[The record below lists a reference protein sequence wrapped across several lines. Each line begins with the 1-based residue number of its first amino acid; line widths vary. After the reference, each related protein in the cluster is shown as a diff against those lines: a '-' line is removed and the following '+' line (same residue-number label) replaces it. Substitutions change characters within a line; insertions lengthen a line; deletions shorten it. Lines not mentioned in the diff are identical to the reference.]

1 MESNQMGGTVQKL
14 VLYFSRHITPEHI
27 EALKSSIGHD
37 IKIIQIK
44 HRISSV
50 NEIYKRVVEYD
61 ADEVVAVLPKWM
73 YVQYLSFH
81 DEIVLPKPIRI
92 VTRRNDDGDLVFN
105 NFERVVAFDLI
116 TSKL

>member
-1 MESNQMGGTVQKL
+1 MESNQLGSTVQKL

-27 EALKSSIGHD
+27 EALRSSIGHD
-37 IKIIQIK
+37 IKIIQVK

-50 NEIYKRVVEYD
+50 SEIYKRVVEYG

-73 YVQYLSFH
+73 YVQYLSLH
-81 DEIVLPKPIRI
+81 DDIVLPKPIRI
-92 VTRRNDDGDLVFN
+92 VTRRDNNGDLVFN

-116 TSKL
+116 TTKV

>member
-1 MESNQMGGTVQKL
+1 MRGAIQKL

-27 EALKSSIGHD
+27 EALKSSIGHN

-73 YVQYLSFH
+73 YVQYLSLH
-81 DEIVLPKPIRI
+81 DGVVLPKPIRI
-92 VTRRNDDGDLVFN
+92 VTKKDRHGDLIFS

-116 TSKL
+116 TTKV